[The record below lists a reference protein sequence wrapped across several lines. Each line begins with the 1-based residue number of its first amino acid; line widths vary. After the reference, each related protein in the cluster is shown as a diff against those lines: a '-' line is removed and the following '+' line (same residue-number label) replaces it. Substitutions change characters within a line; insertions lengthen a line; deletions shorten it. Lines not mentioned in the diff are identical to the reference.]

1 MKKNMLEQIHRFS
14 REKIFDEKTVEIL
27 GMKIEML
34 SNIEVFDKIEFFE
47 IVSFAPSCQSSF
59 KKGPS
64 YEKSILAWSKTL
76 FCGGWIL

>member
-1 MKKNMLEQIHRFS
+1 
-14 REKIFDEKTVEIL
+14 
-27 GMKIEML
+27 MKIEML
-34 SNIEVFDKIEFFE
+34 SNIEVFDKIEYFE
-47 IVSFAPSCQSSF
+47 IVSFASSCKSSF